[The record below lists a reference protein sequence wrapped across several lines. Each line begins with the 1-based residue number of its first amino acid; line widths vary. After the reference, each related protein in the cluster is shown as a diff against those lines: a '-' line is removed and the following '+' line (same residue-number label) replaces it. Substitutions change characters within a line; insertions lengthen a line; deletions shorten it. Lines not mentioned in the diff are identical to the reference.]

1 LILDAEGVEFL
12 QWCLP
17 RLHLR
22 WQGFRK
28 VRRQVYKRIQRR
40 LQELG
45 LPSVE
50 AYRVYLEHQAG
61 EWGTLDTL
69 CWIPISRFYR
79 DRSVFQHLE
88 HEILPRL
95 AQTVVARR
103 EPEIRCWSAGC
114 AGGEEPYTLA
124 IIWRQ
129 KLLARFPALCL
140 RIFGTDIDP
149 QAVHRAERGCYR
161 ASSLKDLPTEWRT
174 QAFLTIGDEFCLR
187 DEYRSGVTF
196 LVQDIRE
203 TAPEGLF
210 HLILCRNLA
219 FTYFDATLQRE
230 TMQRISDR
238 LASGGALITG
248 NLESLPDGCWG
259 VQPWLARLG
268 VYRKALEA
276 QPD

>member
-1 LILDAEGVEFL
+1 LIPDAEGVKFL

-22 WQGFRK
+22 WPGFRK
-28 VRRQVYKRIQRR
+28 VRRQLYKRIKRH

-50 AYRVYLEHQAG
+50 AYRVYLEHHPG

-88 HEILPRL
+88 HEILPEL
-95 AQTVVARR
+95 AQLVVARR
-103 EPEIRCWSAGC
+103 EREICCWSAGC

-124 IIWRQ
+124 IIWSQ
-129 KLLARFPALCL
+129 KLLARFPTLRL

-149 QAVHRAERGCYR
+149 QAIHRAERGCYR
-161 ASSLKDLPTEWRT
+161 ASSLRNLPTEWRT
-174 QAFLTIGDEFCLR
+174 QAFLTIGDELCLK

-203 TAPEGLF
+203 SVPEGPF

-219 FTYFDATLQRE
+219 FTYFDTNLQRE
-230 TMQRISDR
+230 TMQRISER
-238 LASGGALITG
+238 LASGGVLITG
-248 NLESLPDGCWG
+248 NLESLPDGSWG
-259 VQPWLARLG
+259 VQPWLPRLG
-268 VYRKALEA
+268 VYRKALET